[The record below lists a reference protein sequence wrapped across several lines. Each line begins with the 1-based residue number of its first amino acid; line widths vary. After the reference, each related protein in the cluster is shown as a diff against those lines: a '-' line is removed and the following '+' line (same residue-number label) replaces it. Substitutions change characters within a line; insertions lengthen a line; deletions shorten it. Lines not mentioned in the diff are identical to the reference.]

1 MSWRLLIPD
10 LVLRSSNRLVS
21 TSDLSKKKLWT
32 NPICLWIWGGPK
44 NYGQIRF
51 EHDACAH
58 FGLVQNSGEG
68 GGDKNY
74 GSPDN
79 FQILM
84 FSKHSL
90 TPTKASSGP
99 LLYKITPSKVASHSQ
114 SNASV
119 SEGLRMLDLSQF
131 KRSEE
136 EVRAQIE
143 AKQALMSEII
153 EEKVKQKV

>member
-1 MSWRLLIPD
+1 M
-10 LVLRSSNRLVS
+10 
-21 TSDLSKKKLWT
+21 
-32 NPICLWIWGGPK
+32 GQK
-44 NYGQIRF
+44 NNGQNRF

-58 FGLVQNSGEG
+58 FGLVQNSGG
-68 GGDKNY
+68 GGEVRRKPPN
-74 GSPDN
+74 SRAPDN

-143 AKQALMSEII
+143 AKQALMSERI
-153 EEKVKQKV
+153 EEKVKTKV

>member
-1 MSWRLLIPD
+1 
-10 LVLRSSNRLVS
+10 
-21 TSDLSKKKLWT
+21 
-32 NPICLWIWGGPK
+32 
-44 NYGQIRF
+44 
-51 EHDACAH
+51 
-58 FGLVQNSGEG
+58 
-68 GGDKNY
+68 
-74 GSPDN
+74 
-79 FQILM
+79 M

-143 AKQALMSEII
+143 AKQAPMSEII
-153 EEKVKQKV
+153 EEKVEKKVKFMPTTETTFEKKARNRIPFPELQVGTWRKLTPRI